1 MTSSTQVTH
10 HSPNKPLTTA
20 HDLTVQARY
29 RRALLRD
36 LRGLLELRGRAEA
49 VEDLA
54 EWYPDEFQEV
64 ER

>member
-1 MTSSTQVTH
+1 MSVTSQEAH
-10 HSPNKPLTTA
+10 NSPDTPLTTV

-49 VEDLA
+49 VEDLT
-54 EWYPDEFQEV
+54 EWYPDEMGEA
-64 ER
+64 R